1 MQKIKFRVL
10 IKHPFKSLQRIV
22 SFESVK
28 AIDFT
33 EQSVTIKV
41 DGEIYKFHF
50 SEVEFINY
58 TGLKDTNG
66 KEIYE
71 GDVVRIFSNKMIVY
85 YGTHGYDSRDLLVGG
100 LHREIH
106 GFYLQSPCGS
116 WELNIAVEL
125 EKVEVIGNIYENP
138 ELLEESQNGTK

>member
-58 TGLKDTNG
+58 TDLKDKNG
-66 KEIYE
+66 VEVYE
-71 GDVVRIFSNKMIVY
+71 GDIVNCY
-85 YGTHGYDSRDLLVGG
+85 HANNSLVCMKVQTFGLSTNGIGFVPFYEVYGQC
-100 LHREIH
+100 EI
-106 GFYLQSPCGS
+106 
-116 WELNIAVEL
+116 
-125 EKVEVIGNIYENP
+125 IGNIYENP